1 MQRQVPHEPLPGRLV
16 ERAQAASGPWP
27 LLRAVRLA
35 PADAYLRESLYRAW
49 LSERPAQV
57 EAALTQLA
65 QAEALSP
72 FNAVYLADHAELL
85 KARGGWQ
92 EALGLA
98 ERAAALEPD
107 YLQAR
112 LLRAEALLR
121 LGRRKEASGELSEVG
136 RRSAALVGR
145 LNSGSGYDAFI
156 LGFDRDAYAR
166 LSRQASAR

>member
-1 MQRQVPHEPLPGRLV
+1 M
-16 ERAQAASGPWP
+16 
-27 LLRAVRLA
+27 LRAKTTFRELSLS

-49 LSERPAQV
+49 LSERPPLV

-65 QAEALSP
+65 QAEKLSP
-72 FNAVYLADHAELL
+72 CNAVYLADHAELL